1 MGRTWAA
8 AYGVKD
14 LIENGPTVD
23 RVPVRILG
31 VDVRRAPFE
40 IRLSVPGSEQEM
52 GADIDRDRAQIV
64 AVGRAVPGRLLWSYS
79 LTHRSQTSYRWV

>member
-1 MGRTWAA
+1 MGRTWARCIRI
-8 AYGVKD
+8 KN

-40 IRLSVPGSEQEM
+40 IRLSVAASEQEM
-52 GADIDRDRAQIV
+52 GADIDRNRAQV
-64 AVGRAVPGRLLWSYS
+64 VQLDKQCLAVCRGRIA
-79 LTHRSQTSYRWV
+79 